1 MQQPDRPSP
10 KGTLTC
16 QGTPSLARHKYRL
29 QVALAGLLWVGGA
42 TCPTARDVR
51 ADGLLALHK
60 AGDVSAPTYVNG
72 IISGFDHANARLIAE
87 GQRPLYCRRPDQIL
101 SANEVL
107 DATGKAVGQVPQKGK
122 LTATLVILHVL
133 IEAFPCPRS
142 PTAEV
147 RQADPQ
153 VTSHE
158 HGPGDSSVLPQEAP
172 RQSDAPFAEP
182 GQPPKP

>member
-1 MQQPDRPSP
+1 M
-10 KGTLTC
+10 
-16 QGTPSLARHKYRL
+16 ARHKYRL
-29 QVALAGLLWVGGA
+29 QVALAGLLVVGGA
-42 TCPTARDVR
+42 TSPSARDVR

-72 IISGFDHANARLIAE
+72 IMSGLDHANARLIAE

-133 IEAFPCPRS
+133 IEAFPCTRS
-142 PTAEV
+142 PTVEV
-147 RQADPQ
+147 REVDPQ
-153 VTSHE
+153 ETSQ
-158 HGPGDSSVLPQEAP
+158 GLVPGDGSVSPQGEP
-172 RQSDAPFAEP
+172 RQGDGPIS
-182 GQPPKP
+182 QPAQP